1 MKIKPNMDLGL
12 LILRVGIGV
21 SFCYLHGFP
30 KLMGGPQMWEG
41 IGGAMGKLGINFLP
55 VFWGFMAALSES
67 LGGLLLVLGI
77 FTRTAAAFMAFTM
90 VIATINHLSSGDSLA
105 KASHAMEVGV
115 IFLAFICM
123 GSGKYAI
130 RPGK

>member
-1 MKIKPNMDLGL
+1 MKFKTSMDLGL
-12 LILRVGIGV
+12 FILRIGIGA
-21 SFCYLHGFP
+21 SFCYVHGYP

-55 VFWGFMAALSES
+55 VFWGFMASLSEG
-67 LGGLLLVLGI
+67 LGGLLIVLGV
-77 FTRTAAAFMAFTM
+77 FTRTAAAFLAFTM
-90 VIATINHLSSGDSLA
+90 VVAILHHLTAGDPLS
-105 KASHAMEVGV
+105 KSSHAIEAGMV
-115 IFLAFICM
+115 FLALVCT